1 MWAIVPRAGVEPA
14 NLSAL
19 VSKTSMTTNSITKAN
34 GVYGEIWTHDLL
46 IHNQALL
53 PTELHTQYRMLGSNQ
68 PRAGYEPAPSTQD
81 LRYIEESSGNDPQSV
96 LPDRIV

>member
-1 MWAIVPRAGVEPA
+1 MWVIVPRAGVEPA

-19 VSKTSMTTNSITKAN
+19 VSKTSVTTNSTTKAN

-68 PRAGYEPAPSTQD
+68 PRVGYEPTPST
-81 LRYIEESSGNDPQSV
+81 
-96 LPDRIV
+96 